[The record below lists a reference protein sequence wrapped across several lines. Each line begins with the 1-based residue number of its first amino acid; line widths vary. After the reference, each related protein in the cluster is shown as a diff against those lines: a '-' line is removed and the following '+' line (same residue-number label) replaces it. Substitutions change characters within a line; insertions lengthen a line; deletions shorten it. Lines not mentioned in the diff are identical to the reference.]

1 MSTSGKTSIRKD
13 KFSGISNIFA
23 EQDAANA
30 ALKEQ
35 TVTKTETEPVQQ
47 PKELVETKQN
57 EVIDKPKTNKTK
69 AEKGRGAT
77 KNSAA
82 PKESTSDSFFSRPKK
97 AANMTKSVYLSTT
110 NIAFLEE
117 RSKEYNIPFS
127 AILNQI
133 IDNFR
138 QNF

>member
-35 TVTKTETEPVQQ
+35 TVAKAETEQAQQ
-47 PKELVETKQN
+47 PKESTGTEPN
-57 EVIDKPKTNKTK
+57 EVVNKPKTNKAKT
-69 AEKGRGAT
+69 EKGRGVT
-77 KNSAA
+77 KSNAA
-82 PKESTSDSFFSRPKK
+82 PKEPTSDSFFSRPKK
-97 AANMTKSVYLSTT
+97 VTNMTKSVYLSTT

-117 RSKEYNIPFS
+117 RSKEYSIPFS